1 MRPRPRPLGAALE
14 KLYCR
19 VTRATAAD
27 DPVHLVRRYADTADR
42 EVVAFCAASLAFG
55 RVAGIL
61 RSMDRLLAVMAPAPA
76 AFVRRFDP
84 ARDGAALDPIVHRWT
99 RGRDLAALML
109 ALRAMLES
117 SQTIERFFLAG
128 HRPGAPDVGGALESF
143 STRALAADFRPA
155 YGGAPPDSGV
165 RLFFPRPSGGSACKR
180 LNLFLRWMVR
190 CDDIDPGGW
199 TGISRAQLIVPL
211 DTHVVRVS
219 RCLGLTGRATPG
231 WKMAAEITGAL
242 RVIDPADPVR
252 FDFSLCHFGMSRS
265 CRLDGR
271 CVDPTCPLSG
281 VCRPAPSRARARRP
295 ARRRRA
301 SRAPSARR

>member
-1 MRPRPRPLGAALE
+1 MRPHSPPLGSALE
-14 KLYCR
+14 GLFCR
-19 VTRATAAD
+19 FTRATAAD
-27 DPVHLVRRYADTADR
+27 DPVHLVRRYADAADR

-61 RSMDRLLAVMAPAPA
+61 RSLDRLLSVMAPSPA

-84 ARDGAALDPIVHRWT
+84 AHDGAALDPIVHRWT

-117 SQTIERFFLAG
+117 SPTIERFFSAG
-128 HRPGAPDVGGALESF
+128 HRPGAPDVGDALESF
-143 STRALAADFRPA
+143 STRALETDFRPA
-155 YGGAPPDSGV
+155 YGGAPRDPGV

-199 TGISRAQLIVPL
+199 TAISRAQLIVPL

-231 WKMAAEITGAL
+231 WKMAVEITEAL
-242 RVIDPADPVR
+242 RVIDPVDPVR
-252 FDFSLCHFGMSRS
+252 FDFALCHFGMLRS

-271 CVDPTCPLSG
+271 CADRRCPLRG
-281 VCRPAPSRARARRP
+281 VCRPAPPRGRGRRP
-295 ARRRRA
+295 VRRRQA
-301 SRAPSARR
+301 SRVPSARR

>member
-1 MRPRPRPLGAALE
+1 MRAGPQPLGAALE
-14 KLYCR
+14 ALHRRFTR
-19 VTRATAAD
+19 VTAAD

-61 RSMDRLLAVMAPAPA
+61 RSMERLLSVMAPSPA
-76 AFVRRFDP
+76 AFVRQFDS

-109 ALRAMLES
+109 ALRAMLDS
-117 SQTIERFFLAG
+117 SQTLERFFLAG

-143 STRALAADFRPA
+143 STRALTVDFRPA
-155 YGGAPPDSGV
+155 YGRVPRDPGV

-190 CDDIDPGGW
+190 SDDIDPGGW

-219 RCLGLTGRATPG
+219 RSLGLTGRATPG
-231 WKMAAEITGAL
+231 WKMATEITEAL

-271 CVDPTCPLSG
+271 CADRTCPLTG
-281 VCRPAPSRARARRP
+281 LCRPAPPRARERRP